1 MADHPRSRGVYFHPR
16 SHLARFAGSSPLARG
31 LRLREC
37 LHRQVARIIPAR
49 AGFTG
54 TGSLSQLTISDHPRS
69 RGVYWNQHEL
79 QQRNRGSS
87 PLARGLPI
95 NEIELRRAFRI
106 IPARAGFT
114 RSSRSRST
122 RLRDHPRSR
131 GVYAA
136 VSTSDEWSEGSSP
149 LARGLLKLKNEL
161 RSSRGIIPA
170 RAGFTF
176 RVFRSRRTCRDHPRS
191 RGVYARLAT
200 LLRAMM
206 GSSPLARGL
215 LDVHIAGLP
224 RNGIIPARA
233 GFTQDLRGREAPSA
247 DHPRSRGVYQACSPE
262 PDSTHG
268 SSPLARGLH
277 TLGYKPPTIP
287 RIIPARAGFTDWCC
301 LRRCRC
307 WDHPRSRGVYVH
319 LAPPMPQILGSS
331 PLARGLPK
339 EKTDAAI
346 KARIIPARAGFTSTS
361 RRCACRRRDHPRSRG
376 VYT

>member
-247 DHPRSRGVYQACSPE
+247 DHPRSRGVYVV
-262 PDSTHG
+262 STRLCRWREGIIPARAGFTGCTQDRATPAQDHPRSRGVYHVPALQVSATKG

-277 TLGYKPPTIP
+277 
-287 RIIPARAGFTDWCC
+287 
-301 LRRCRC
+301 LR
-307 WDHPRSRGVYVH
+307 
-319 LAPPMPQILGSS
+319 ILGIPTMSH
-331 PLARGLPK
+331 PTRPRLPSLL
-339 EKTDAAI
+339 T
-346 KARIIPARAGFTSTS
+346 
-361 RRCACRRRDHPRSRG
+361 
-376 VYT
+376 

>member
-1 MADHPRSRGVYFHPR
+1 MKIKALDANG
-16 SHLARFAGSSPLARG
+16 GSSPLARG
-31 LRLREC
+31 LLPP
-37 LHRQVARIIPAR
+37 QVPFGPVRRIIPAR
-49 AGFTG
+49 AGFTASG
-54 TGSLSQLTISDHPRS
+54 MSAQAGSQDHPRS

-233 GFTQDLRGREAPSA
+233 GFTDSA
-247 DHPRSRGVYQACSPE
+247 GPEHQAC
-262 PDSTHG
+262 G
-268 SSPLARGLH
+268 
-277 TLGYKPPTIP
+277 
-287 RIIPARAGFTDWCC
+287 
-301 LRRCRC
+301 
-307 WDHPRSRGVYVH
+307 
-319 LAPPMPQILGSS
+319 
-331 PLARGLPK
+331 
-339 EKTDAAI
+339 
-346 KARIIPARAGFTSTS
+346 
-361 RRCACRRRDHPRSRG
+361 DHPRSRG

>member
-1 MADHPRSRGVYFHPR
+1 MKIKALDANG
-16 SHLARFAGSSPLARG
+16 GSSPLARG
-31 LRLREC
+31 LLPP
-37 LHRQVARIIPAR
+37 QVPFGPVRRIIPAR
-49 AGFTG
+49 AGFTASG
-54 TGSLSQLTISDHPRS
+54 MSAQAGSQDHPRS

-247 DHPRSRGVYQACSPE
+247 DHPRSRGVYVV
-262 PDSTHG
+262 STRLCRWREGIIPARAGFTGCTQDRATPAQDHPRSRGVYHVPALQVSATKG
-268 SSPLARGLH
+268 SSPLARGLRADAMG
-277 TLGYKPPTIP
+277 TFLQDG
-287 RIIPARAGFTDWCC
+287 IIPARAGFTAR
-301 LRRCRC
+301 LR
-307 WDHPRSRGVYVH
+307 
-319 LAPPMPQILGSS
+319 MSS
-331 PLARGLPK
+331 
-339 EKTDAAI
+339 T
-346 KARIIPARAGFTSTS
+346 RIS
-361 RRCACRRRDHPRSRG
+361 DHPRSRG

>member
-247 DHPRSRGVYQACSPE
+247 DHPRSRGVYVV
-262 PDSTHG
+262 STRLCRWREGIIPARAGFTGCTQDRATPAQDHPRSRGVYHVPALQVSATKG
-268 SSPLARGLH
+268 SSPLARGLR
-277 TLGYKPPTIP
+277 PI
-287 RIIPARAGFTDWCC
+287 A
-301 LRRCRC
+301 
-307 WDHPRSRGVYVH
+307 
-319 LAPPMPQILGSS
+319 
-331 PLARGLPK
+331 
-339 EKTDAAI
+339 
-346 KARIIPARAGFTSTS
+346 
-361 RRCACRRRDHPRSRG
+361 
-376 VYT
+376 